1 MTGGQL
7 AVVIPT
13 VGRPSLR
20 TLLAGLAA
28 QAVHPGHLPPAE
40 VVVVDDRP
48 PTDATALALP
58 DLPWPARVVRSG
70 GRGPAAARNA
80 GWRTTR
86 ARWVAFLDD
95 DVEVPADWSARLAA
109 DLAAAAP
116 DVAGVQGRVR
126 VPLPAHRRPTDWE
139 RNTAGLETAWWITA
153 DMAFRREALAEVHGF
168 DERFPRAFREDAD
181 LALRLRQAGWRL
193 ERGAREIRHP
203 VRPADAAV
211 SVRMQAGA
219 ASDALMR
226 ALHGRAWRELA
237 QTGRGRFRWHVATV
251 GAGVLAAAGIL
262 AVAGGAPAAARRPG
276 LAAFAAWAGLTGEF
290 AARRI
295 APGPG
300 PGQEGW
306 AREWATMA
314 ATSVVIPWAAVAHRV
329 RGELRYRGT
338 AAWPPPVRAV
348 LLDRDGTLVHDEPYN
363 GDPARVRVVDGAAAA
378 LRRLRA
384 AGLAVGMVTNQSGIA
399 RGLITAEQ
407 VAAVNARVAAELGPF
422 GTVQVCPHGP
432 DEGCP
437 CRKPGGAMVLRA
449 AAELGV
455 APWECVVVGDIGA
468 DVGAALAAGARAV
481 LVPTAVT
488 RREEVDA
495 APVVAADLAEAAEIV
510 LALPGRRRETGL
522 DHQVRTPAEEVPA

>member
-7 AVVIPT
+7 VVVIPT

-20 TLLAGLAA
+20 TLLTGLAA
-28 QAVHPGHLPPAE
+28 QAHDPGHLPPAE
-40 VVVVDDRP
+40 VVVADDRP
-48 PTDATALALP
+48 LGDAAPL
-58 DLPWPARVVRSG
+58 DLPPRPWPVRLVRSG

-80 GWRTTR
+80 GWRTTA

-95 DVEVPADWSARLAA
+95 DVEVPRDWSARLAA

-153 DMAFRREALAEVHGF
+153 DMAVRREALVEVHGF

-193 ERGAREIRHP
+193 ARGEREIAHP
-203 VRPADAAV
+203 VRPADARV

-226 ALHGRAWRELA
+226 ALHGRAWRALA
-237 QTGRGRFRWHVATV
+237 QAGRGRFRWHVVTV
-251 GAGVLAAAGIL
+251 AAGAAAG
-262 AVAGGAPAAARRPG
+262 AAAAARRPR
-276 LAAFAAWAGLTGEF
+276 LAAAAGAAWAGLTVDF

-295 APGPG
+295 APGPRAG
-300 PGQEGW
+300 EEGW
-306 AREWATMA
+306 RREWATMA
-314 ATSVVIPWAAVAHRV
+314 ATSAVIPWVAVAHRA
-329 RGELRYRGT
+329 RGSLRYRGA

-348 LLDRDGTLVHDEPYN
+348 LFDRDGTLVHDEPYN
-363 GDPARVRVVDGAAAA
+363 GDPAKVRPVDGAVAA

-384 AGLAVGMVTNQSGIA
+384 AGLAVGLVTNQSGVA
-399 RGLITAEQ
+399 RGRLTRAQ
-407 VAAVNARVAAELGPF
+407 VAAVNARVADLLGGF

-432 DEGCP
+432 DDRCL
-437 CRKPGGAMVLRA
+437 CRKPAPGLVLRA
-449 AAELGV
+449 AAALGV

-488 RREEVDA
+488 RREEVAA
-495 APVVAADLAEAAEIV
+495 APVVAADLAAAAEIV
-510 LALPGRRRETGL
+510 LAL
-522 DHQVRTPAEEVPA
+522 AAEVPA